1 MTPFLTCC
9 GQISKNPK
17 QFINQSGGNFQ
28 CNDQKVRK
36 AIRVQGTILVIDGI
50 STNRIM
56 LKVQLA
62 EACYGVEQAD
72 CVADVLEAARYCR
85 PDLVLSAMSLPDGTA
100 ADVKTALRQ
109 DEMLADIPVIAI
121 TQSNAPE
128 RRLHALSA
136 GIDDVLPQPVDDVIL
151 QARIRSLLRARSA
164 NEELHMQRDASHG
177 FVLPLSDRA
186 GHEECSSASVAL
198 IAQDSKT
205 AQAWAKRL
213 GDHVPYA
220 LRYHD
225 LDDIKLMMSAP
236 VADVFII
243 ELNEISAGPGLR
255 LLADLRAR
263 AATRQS
269 VVIAVP
275 NPADPMIAAEALDR
289 GAHDVLQAGFDV
301 DELALRLTT
310 QLQYKSRN
318 DRLRDSVRNG
328 LRAAVEDPMTGLY
341 NRRYAKPFLDRT
353 AKRAAESNDSF
364 ALMLADLDH
373 FKQINDQYGHPAG
386 DAVLIEAAR
395 RLQAQMR
402 PVDLVARVGGEEFMI
417 VLPGADEIS
426 AGIAAVE
433 LCNAINSKPF
443 QVPGIPDPIE
453 VTISIGAVV
462 GRDLSR
468 KEELSDW
475 AENTDKR
482 GQDRGAGNVTELIS
496 LADRALYDAK
506 NSGRNQVTLGKNSTA
521 AA

>member
-1 MTPFLTCC
+1 M
-9 GQISKNPK
+9 
-17 QFINQSGGNFQ
+17 
-28 CNDQKVRK
+28 
-36 AIRVQGTILVIDGI
+36 QGTILVIDGI

-62 EACYGVEQAD
+62 AACYGVEQAD
-72 CVADVLEAARYCR
+72 CVADVLEAARFCR
-85 PDLVLSAMSLPDGTA
+85 PDLVLTAMSLPDGTA
-100 ADVKTALRQ
+100 ADVKNALRQ
-109 DEMLADIPVIAI
+109 DELLADVPVIAI
-121 TQSNAPE
+121 TQSNAAE

-186 GHEECSSASVAL
+186 GHEDCIGANVAL
-198 IAQDSKT
+198 VAQDPQT

-213 GDHVPYA
+213 GDHVPYT
-220 LRYHD
+220 LHCHD

-275 NPADPMIAAEALDR
+275 NPADPVIAAEALDR

-328 LRAAVEDPMTGLY
+328 LRAAVQDPMTGLY

-373 FKQINDQYGHPAG
+373 FKRINDQYGHPAG
-386 DAVLIEAAR
+386 DAVLVEAAR
-395 RLQAQMR
+395 RLQEQMR

-426 AGIAAVE
+426 AGLTAVA
-433 LCNAINSKPF
+433 LCNAINSEPF
-443 QVPGIPDPIE
+443 HVAGIAEPIE

-462 GRDLSR
+462 GRDLCR
-468 KEELSDW
+468 KEDLGDW
-475 AENTDKR
+475 AELTDSR
-482 GQDRGAGNVTELIS
+482 APERSSSSSVTELIS
-496 LADRALYDAK
+496 RADRALYDAK
-506 NSGRNQVTLGKNSTA
+506 HAGRNQVTLGNASTVA
-521 AA
+521 A

>member
-1 MTPFLTCC
+1 M
-9 GQISKNPK
+9 
-17 QFINQSGGNFQ
+17 
-28 CNDQKVRK
+28 
-36 AIRVQGTILVIDGI
+36 QGTILVIDGI

-85 PDLVLSAMSLPDGTA
+85 PDLVLTAMSLPDGTA
-100 ADVKTALRQ
+100 ADVKHALRQ
-109 DEMLADIPVIAI
+109 DELLADIPVIAI
-121 TQSNAPE
+121 TQSNASE

-164 NEELHMQRDASHG
+164 NEELHLQRDASHG

-186 GHEECSSASVAL
+186 GHDTCSSASVAL
-198 IAQDSKT
+198 VAQDPQT

-213 GDHVPYA
+213 GEHVPYG
-220 LRYHD
+220 LRSHD

-243 ELNEISAGPGLR
+243 ELNELSAGPGLR

-301 DELALRLTT
+301 EELALRLTT

-328 LRAAVEDPMTGLY
+328 LRAAVQDPMTGLY

-353 AKRAAESNDSF
+353 AKRAAESDSSF

-373 FKQINDQYGHPAG
+373 FKHINDQYGHPAG
-386 DAVLIEAAR
+386 DAVLVEAAR
-395 RLQAQMR
+395 RLKAQMR

-426 AGIAAVE
+426 AGLAAVE
-433 LCNAINSKPF
+433 LCNAINSTPF
-443 QVPGIPDPIE
+443 HVPGIAEPIE

-462 GRDLSR
+462 GRDLTR
-468 KEELSDW
+468 K
-475 AENTDKR
+475 ENTDS
-482 GQDRGAGNVTELIS
+482 GENPSQDRGASSVIELIS

-506 NSGRNQVTLGKNSTA
+506 DAGRNQVTLGTAATA